1 MIRQRAQEKDDLFC
15 IINITSISSQV
26 ASINRGEYCI
36 AKAGLSMVTRLF
48 ATRLAEY
55 DIPVYEIQPGV
66 IRTDMTS
73 AVTEKYDKMIEGGLT
88 LQKRWGNPV
97 DVGKVVAALARGDF
111 PYSTG
116 QVFMVDGG
124 LTIPRL

>member
-1 MIRQRAQEKDDLFC
+1 
-15 IINITSISSQV
+15 V